1 MIHVEQ
7 KKKDNF
13 PKEMTEERKQEL
25 RQLLN
30 EALEGLQIGVRSK
43 VNSLLL
49 SPTVDDDST
58 VSQLF
63 FGSASLPL
71 SQVKLRDYL
80 QQRWRS
86 YGIDSSSGV
95 MYLQFYIAN
104 QTTESKLFGFI
115 RRELKPFIHEEEVNS
130 SYSVSYAITGEKD
143 GFRLHVIRG
152 GVIDLPYLLE
162 HLLKIAVTYG
172 VEKAVS
178 TFDEG
183 SSLKG
188 KQGFYQDIVSLEGI
202 VVEKEIQVCEGVK
215 LVPFPQLTT
224 FEFGSYFP
232 GSSIRDSRFAR
243 QTNIGKTLF
252 IIDRPLLS
260 IFHKSFHES
269 FDAML
274 IDDLPFQI
282 ETDNIKFSNHDEVD
296 SFRELFCQ
304 ALSLACNSPV
314 QIAFKWWFLA
324 EDDLF
329 QPFPGGSIGYSPRL
343 FGNSV
348 KAGQSEIDKAKCLYR
363 DLINLNSKTQGKLKI
378 AINRWIKSKTRQ
390 TPKDRIIDLAIAF
403 EALYLP
409 TDNNELTFKL
419 SVRASWYLADGKE
432 DREVLLAV
440 FKEFYKF
447 RSRVV
452 HGGEPKEN
460 VTIRGKSIPVS
471 QFVTKVQNLCL
482 ESIKK
487 IMNHC
492 LKEGK
497 FPDND
502 YWDSLILGTS
512 TVDSDEA
519 AGI

>member
-1 MIHVEQ
+1 
-7 KKKDNF
+7 
-13 PKEMTEERKQEL
+13 MTEERKQEL

-80 QQRWRS
+80 QQRWGS

-104 QTTESKLFGFI
+104 QTTESKLLGFI

-130 SYSVSYAITGEKD
+130 SYSFSYAITGEKD
-143 GFRLHVIRG
+143 GFRLHAIRG

-188 KQGFYQDIVSLEGI
+188 KQGFYQDVVSLEGI
-202 VVEKEIQVCEGVK
+202 VVEEEIQVCEGVK
-215 LVPFPQLTT
+215 LVPFPQPTT
-224 FEFGSYFP
+224 FEFESYFP
-232 GSSIRDSRFAR
+232 GRSIRDSRFAR

-260 IFHKSFHES
+260 IFHKSSHEL
-269 FDAML
+269 FDDML
-274 IDDLPFQI
+274 IGDLPFPI
-282 ETDNIKFSNHDEVD
+282 ETDNIKFSNHAEVD

-314 QIAFKWWFLA
+314 QIALKWWFLA

-329 QPFPGGSIGYSPRL
+329 QPFPGGSTGYSPRL

-378 AINRWIKSKTRQ
+378 AINRWIKSKTYQ
-390 TPKDRIIDLAIAF
+390 TPEDKIIDLAIAF
-403 EALYLP
+403 ETLYLP
-409 TDNNELTFKL
+409 DSGESTYKL
-419 SVRASWYLADGKE
+419 GVRASWYLGKE
-432 DREVLLAV
+432 KKDREDLLAV

-447 RSRVV
+447 RSRIV
-452 HGGEPKEN
+452 HGGESKEN
-460 VTIRGKSIPVS
+460 VTIRDESIPIS
-471 QFVTKVQNLCL
+471 QFVTKVQNLCR
-482 ESIKK
+482 ESIEK
-487 IMNHC
+487 IMKQC
-492 LKEGK
+492 LKEGE

-502 YWDSLILGTS
+502 YWDSLILGTP
-512 TVDSDEA
+512 TVDSDE
-519 AGI
+519 

>member
-1 MIHVEQ
+1 
-7 KKKDNF
+7 
-13 PKEMTEERKQEL
+13 MTEERKKEL

-43 VNSLLL
+43 FNSLLL
-49 SPTVDDDST
+49 SRPVDGDSP

-71 SQVKLRDYL
+71 SQVKLQDYL
-80 QQRWRS
+80 RQRWGS
-86 YGIDSSSGV
+86 YGTDSSSVV

-104 QTTESKLFGFI
+104 QTTESKLLAFI
-115 RRELKPFIHEEEVNS
+115 KRELKPFIREEEVNS
-130 SYSVSYAITGEKD
+130 SYSASYAITGEKD
-143 GFRLHVIRG
+143 GFRLHTIKA
-152 GVIDLPYLLE
+152 GVIDLSYLLE

-172 VEKAVS
+172 MEKAVS
-178 TFDEG
+178 IFDEG

-202 VVEKEIQVCEGVK
+202 VVEEEIQVCEGVK
-215 LVPFPQLTT
+215 LVPFPQSTT
-224 FEFGSYFP
+224 FEFEFESYFLR
-232 GSSIRDSRFAR
+232 SSIRDPRFAG
-243 QTNIGKTLF
+243 QTNMGKTLL

-260 IFHKSFHES
+260 IFHKSSHES
-269 FDAML
+269 FDGML
-274 IDDLPFQI
+274 IEDPCFQI
-282 ETDNIKFSNHDEVD
+282 ETDNIKFSNHDEVG
-296 SFRELFCQ
+296 SFREFFCQ

-314 QIAFKWWFLA
+314 QIALKWWFLA

-329 QPFPGGSIGYSPRL
+329 QPFPGGGVGYSPRL
-343 FGNSV
+343 FGDSV
-348 KAGQSEIDKAKCLYR
+348 KAGQSGIDKAKCLYR

-390 TPKDRIIDLAIAF
+390 TPEDKILDLAIAF

-409 TDNNELTFKL
+409 ADNNELTFKL
-419 SVRASWYLADGKE
+419 GVRASWYLGDDKKY
-432 DREVLLAV
+432 REELLAV

-460 VTIRGKSIPVS
+460 VTIRDESIPIS

-482 ESIKK
+482 ESIEK

-502 YWDSLILGTS
+502 YWDSLILGDTNS
-512 TVDSDEA
+512 
-519 AGI
+519 